1 MNFDR
6 NTGYIIGD
14 DTTLQSQ
21 RDAMATLS
29 SNDEHQIYWR
39 LTQELPGGKA
49 LYNVARSWHE
59 RQQAVRDVVEDVQVL
74 LLIVADDGADAG
86 GHHRQAQVPC
96 GSACS
101 FPAAAA
107 CWRRR
112 SGTRSPAPSRSC
124 SAAAAVTGSTC
135 RGRCPMSVSCVAS
148 SGMADS
154 RLAGR

>member
-1 MNFDR
+1 MICAYLLQFEHEDFLNKHACY
-6 NTGYIIGD
+6 NT
-14 DTTLQSQ
+14 TNC
-21 RDAMATLS
+21 
-29 SNDEHQIYWR
+29 NDQHQIYWT
-39 LTQELPGGKA
+39 LTQRKSSQEK
-49 LYNVARSWHE
+49 LYNVGRSWHKRHE
-59 RQQAVRDVVEDVQVL
+59 AVGDVV
-74 LLIVADDGADAG
+74 VADDGADAG

-148 SGMADS
+148 SGMAES